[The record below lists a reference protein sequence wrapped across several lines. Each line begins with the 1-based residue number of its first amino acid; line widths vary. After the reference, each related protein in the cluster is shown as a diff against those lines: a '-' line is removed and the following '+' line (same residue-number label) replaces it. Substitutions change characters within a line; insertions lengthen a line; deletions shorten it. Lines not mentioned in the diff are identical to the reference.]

1 MAAED
6 TRASTWRAFE
16 HGTLANWCDTTNSVR
31 HHPLFSVFL
40 TPVQPPV
47 LPSFW
52 FCNAAVR
59 KALLDFDSELK
70 VWHKMMLEKAPPL
83 LKQNPR
89 QWLQQIFDNTQGVN
103 SGKIW
108 PLLTSQ
114 QALQC
119 IDRTKWKHWPDN
131 ALAENWNVDPV
142 LCSNY
147 STYSDPDLKQR
158 WRQHIWN
165 ILQQCVHLPSAIQT
179 CVKAGLNVDEAPVWV
194 LSDWKGRRVVCR
206 WLGSGW
212 GRMAEKQEIEL
223 SF

>member
-119 IDRTKWKHWPDN
+119 IDRAKWKHWPGN
-131 ALAENWNVDPV
+131 ALTENWNVDPV
-142 LCSNY
+142 LFQLFYFQQSRSKAAMASTHLKY
-147 STYSDPDLKQR
+147 SATMR
-158 WRQHIWN
+158 
-165 ILQQCVHLPSAIQT
+165 PSAL
-179 CVKAGLNVDEAPVWV
+179 CDSNLC
-194 LSDWKGRRVVCR
+194 KGRSKCR
-206 WLGSGW
+206 WGAS
-212 GRMAEKQEIEL
+212 L
-223 SF
+223 SFVGLKG